1 MMTELMFFD
10 YICFYNFSLITMKKY
25 LERAVIEEFK
35 NKLRPN
41 KVLILLGARRVGKTE
56 LIKSYLREIPSKSY
70 LQLNGEDINDINLL
84 KERSVNN
91 YKRLLS
97 GIDLLV
103 IDEAQN
109 VPEIGLVLKLIV
121 DTIEGIKIIATGS
134 SMFDLSNKLGEPL
147 VGRKNTIFL
156 FPFAQ
161 IEFSKIENY
170 KQTLENLQER
180 LIFGGYPELIQ
191 YDNWEEKKEYLFE
204 IINSYLLKDILVFE
218 GIKHADKIY
227 DLLRLVAYQ
236 VGKEVSIQELANQLQ
251 LSKNTVANYLDLLS
265 KVFILFKVEG
275 FSKNLRKEIVKSSR
289 WYFYDNGIRNA
300 VINNF
305 NNLDLRNDVG
315 DLWENYLAYERI
327 KKQQYQKIKTNNYFW
342 RTYDQQELD
351 WLEERGEELQG
362 FEFKW
367 NENKKVKIPT
377 AFAKAYPE
385 ANFNVINRSNYLDF
399 IS

>member
-1 MMTELMFFD
+1 
-10 YICFYNFSLITMKKY
+10 MKNY
-25 LERAVIEEFK
+25 LKRSVIQEFK
-35 NKLRPN
+35 KKVQPN

-56 LIKSYLREIPSKSY
+56 LIKNYLSDIPSENY

-91 YKRLLS
+91 YKRLLT

-109 VPEIGLVLKLIV
+109 IPEIGLILKLIV
-121 DTIEGIKIIATGS
+121 DTIDNIKVIATGS

-147 VGRKNTIFL
+147 VGRKNTLYL
-156 FPFAQ
+156 FPLAQ
-161 IEFSKIENY
+161 MEFSSIENY
-170 KQTLENLQER
+170 KQTIENLEER
-180 LIFGGYPELIQ
+180 LLFGGYPELIQ
-191 YDNWEEKKEYLFE
+191 YESWEEKKDYLFE

-236 VGKEVSIQELANQLQ
+236 IGKEVSVQELANQLQ
-251 LSKNTVANYLDLLS
+251 LSKNTVSNYLDLLS

-275 FSKNLRKEIVKSSR
+275 FSRNLRKEIVKSSR

-300 VINNF
+300 IINNF
-305 NNLDLRNDVG
+305 NSLDSRNDVG

-327 KKQQYQKIKTNNYFW
+327 KKQNYQKIKSNNYFW
-342 RTYDQQELD
+342 RTYDQQEMD
-351 WLEERGEELQG
+351 WLEEIADKLEG

-385 ANFNVINRSNYLDF
+385 ANFMVINKSNYLDF
-399 IS
+399 II